1 MIEAEEVI
9 VSPDIMLYE
18 VVNTLWK
25 QQFLLKRV
33 EDGTGYISVLFDLV
47 DSGSIVLVRP
57 DLPLMNKAYE
67 IAGKEKVTLYDAVFL
82 ALALETDLEL
92 KSLDKSMINV
102 FDRIHQP
109 RNFHSKK

>member
-1 MIEAEEVI
+1 
-9 VSPDIMLYE
+9 MLYE

-33 EDGTGYISVLFDLV
+33 KDGAGYISVLFDLV

-57 DLPLMNKAYE
+57 DPPLMNRAYE
-67 IAGKEKVTLYDAVFL
+67 IAGKERITLYDAVFL

-92 KSLDKSMINV
+92 KSLDKNMINA
-102 FDRIHQP
+102 FDRAHQL
-109 RNFHSKK
+109 RNFHSKRKGSVDTLPPKGR